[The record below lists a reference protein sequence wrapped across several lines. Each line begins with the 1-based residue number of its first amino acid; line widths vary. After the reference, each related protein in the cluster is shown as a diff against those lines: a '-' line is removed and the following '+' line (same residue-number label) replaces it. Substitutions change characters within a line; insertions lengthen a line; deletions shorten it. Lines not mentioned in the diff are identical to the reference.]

1 MNAGI
6 FGLESAS
13 TIKRDYLGLSYGVA
27 AGSVAA
33 YYPNS
38 LPLDINNLSPPD
50 NTYSIICNEMSSLPL
65 TSNGSSGYRIFFAIS
80 NYSHVFSPLLGNDP
94 IFINWGDGSVT
105 NYGVG
110 STNLSIIHTYSTP
123 GPYIIKAS
131 GRNISWIGRNLPSL
145 TSITHVL
152 SFPSTILSLFGTFR
166 GQANNIQVIAPLPRS
181 VKDLGNAFLVCNNFN
196 NSLSHWNTTN
206 ITNLSATFS
215 SCSRFNQ
222 PLNSWNVSSVTNFS
236 FMFNSCSSFNQDL
249 SSWNFSSCT
258 LNGLNGFMAGVTLNT
273 AHYDALL
280 ILWDTFKNTWF
291 NGGTNMNPNM
301 GSSKYSAGAA
311 ATARASLI
319 TKGWTITDGGPA

>member
-33 YYPNS
+33 SYPNL
-38 LPLDINNLSPPD
+38 LPLNINNFSPD
-50 NTYSIICNEMSSLPL
+50 NTYSVICNAMFSSVQGGL
-65 TSNGSSGYRIFFAIS
+65 NGSAGYRILFAIS
-80 NYSHVFSPLLGNDP
+80 NYTSSFILAGNDP
-94 IFINWGDGSVT
+94 IFIDWGDGSVT
-105 NYGVG
+105 NYGIGIPNG
-110 STNLSIIHTYSTP
+110 STNHYYSTP

-131 GRNISWIGRNLPSL
+131 GRNINWVGRNSPSL

-152 SFPSTILSLFGTFR
+152 SFPSTATSLSQLFR
-166 GQANNIQVIAPLPRS
+166 NSVNNIQILAPLPPT
-181 VKDLGNAFLVCNNFN
+181 VKDLNFTFAGCSNFN
-196 NSLSHWNTTN
+196 NSLSHWNTSNVTS
-206 ITNLSATFS
+206 LSNTFAI
-215 SCSRFNQ
+215 CSQFNQ
-222 PLNSWNVSSVTNFS
+222 PLNSWNVSSVITFLG
-236 FMFNSCSSFNQDL
+236 MFGSCSSFNQDL

-258 LNGLNGFMAGVTLNT
+258 NLGSFMTGVTLNT

-280 ILWDTFKNTWF
+280 ILWDTFKTTWF
-291 NGGTNMNPNM
+291 NGGTNMTPNM

-319 TKGWTITDGGPA
+319 TKGWSITDGGPA

>member
-27 AGSVAA
+27 AGSAA
-33 YYPNS
+33 ASYPNS
-38 LPLDINNLSPPD
+38 LPLDINKFSPD
-50 NTYSIICNEMSSLPL
+50 NTYSVICNEMFSSVQGGL
-65 TSNGSSGYRIFFAIS
+65 NGSAGYRILFAIS
-80 NYSHVFSPLLGNDP
+80 NYTSSLILAGNDP
-94 IFINWGDGSVT
+94 IFIDWGDGSVT
-105 NYGVG
+105 NYGLG
-110 STNLSIIHTYSTP
+110 LPNSSTNHYYSAP

-131 GRNISWIGRNLPSL
+131 GRNINWVGRNAPSL

-152 SFPSTILSLFGTFR
+152 SLPSTTTSLGHTFR
-166 GQANNIQVIAPLPRS
+166 NSVNNLQILAPLPPS
-181 VKDLGNAFLVCNNFN
+181 VKDLNLTFNGCSNFN

-206 ITNLSATFS
+206 ITSFNSTFLN
-215 SCSRFNQ
+215 CSRFNQ
-222 PLNSWNVSSVTNFS
+222 PLNSWNVSSVTTFGN
-236 FMFNSCSSFNQDL
+236 MFNSCSSFNQDL

-258 LNGLNGFMAGVTLNT
+258 NLNNFMIGATLNT

-280 ILWDTFKNTWF
+280 ILWDTYKTTWF
-291 NGGTNMNPNM
+291 NGGTNIFSNM

-319 TKGWTITDGGPA
+319 TKGWSITDGGPA

>member
-13 TIKRDYLGLSYGVA
+13 TIKRNYLGLSYGVA

-33 YYPNS
+33 SYPNS

-65 TSNGSSGYRIFFAIS
+65 ASNGSSGYRIVFAIG
-80 NYSHVFSPLLGNDP
+80 NFNAFPYPLVGDNP
-94 IFINWGDGSVT
+94 IFIDWGDGSVS

-110 STNLSIIHTYSTP
+110 APTSSISHFYSTP
-123 GPYIIKAS
+123 GPYFIKAS
-131 GRNISWIGRNLPSL
+131 GRNITWVGRNAPSL

-152 SFPSTILSLFGTFR
+152 SLPSTTLSLFSAFR
-166 GQANNIQVIAPLPRS
+166 AQVNNIQVIAPLPPS
-181 VKDLGNAFLVCNNFN
+181 VTDLSNAFLACTNFN
-196 NSLSHWNTTN
+196 NSLSHWNTIN
-206 ITNLSATFS
+206 ITNFVNLFNN
-215 SCSRFNQ
+215 CLRFNQ

-236 FMFNSCSSFNQDL
+236 NMFLFCSSFNQDL
-249 SSWNFSSCT
+249 SSWDFSRCTT
-258 LNGLNGFMAGVTLNT
+258 LNSFMLGVTLNT

-280 ILWDTFKNTWF
+280 ILWDTFKTTWF
-291 NGGTNMNPNM
+291 NGGTNMTPNM

>member
-13 TIKRDYLGLSYGVA
+13 TIKRNYLGLSYGVA
-27 AGSVAA
+27 ALSAA
-33 YYPNS
+33 ASYPNS
-38 LPLDINNLSPPD
+38 LPLNINNLSPPD
-50 NTYSIICNEMSSLPL
+50 NTYSIICDEMSSAPTTL
-65 TSNGSSGYRIFFAIS
+65 TGSTGYRVSFAIS
-80 NYSHVFSPLLGNDP
+80 NSTPSFSLQGNDP
-94 IFINWGDGSVT
+94 IFVDWGDGSVT
-105 NYGVG
+105 NHGAG
-110 STNLSIIHTYSTP
+110 STGVIIHIYSTP

-131 GRNISWIGRNLPSL
+131 GRNIAWVGRSFPSL

-152 SFPSTILSLFGTFR
+152 SFPSTTRSLTATFR
-166 GQANNIQVIAPLPRS
+166 SSVNNIQILAPLPS
-181 VKDLGNAFLVCNNFN
+181 AVSDLNRTFLSCSNFN
-196 NSLSHWNTTN
+196 NSLSHWNTRN
-206 ITNLSATFS
+206 ITSLNGTFN
-215 SCSRFNQ
+215 SCTRFNQ
-222 PLNSWNVSSVTNFS
+222 PLNSWNVSSVTDFS

-258 LNGLNGFMAGVTLNT
+258 ALSNFMLGVTLNT